1 MVRRLAWLTV
11 GAFALLLPL
20 ALLRMNAW
28 PVVDAPITAA
38 FNQFARRSE
47 TLDTLARRG
56 MELYSM
62 KGLAAL
68 ALVYA
73 AFVDAR
79 TVSARRMLVAAAVGA
94 CISGLASRAAQIVLP
109 RLPRP
114 LVDPAMHF
122 TAPYGMEDDGIGH
135 WNSFP
140 SDTAALLFGLAAA
153 ILIVNRRWG
162 LVALAIAVLAGLLRI
177 YCGRHY
183 PTDILAGAALGAG
196 FALGFATL
204 AAKWQASARV
214 TELFMRWRG
223 ALAALAFFFAGHAA
237 MQFNEP
243 RAIAT
248 QIVQLFAHL

>member
-1 MVRRLAWLTV
+1 MRRLGWLTI
-11 GAFALLLPL
+11 GAFGLLIPL
-20 ALLRMNAW
+20 ALLRINAW
-28 PVVDAPITAA
+28 PVADAPITAA
-38 FNQFARRSE
+38 FNHFARRSE
-47 TLDTLARRG
+47 SLDVLARRG

-79 TVSARRMLVAAAVGA
+79 SAVARRMLVAAAAGA
-94 CISGLASRAAQIVLP
+94 CISGLASRAAQIFLP

-140 SDTAALLFGLAAA
+140 SDTAALLFGLAVA

-162 LVALAIAVLAGLLRI
+162 LVALGIAVVAGLLRI

-204 AAKWQASARV
+204 AARWEVPARV
-214 TELFMRWRG
+214 TELFVRWRG

-248 QIVQLFAHL
+248 QIAHFISQL